1 MNKLFGNVIRIKY
14 SYTCATFH
22 FKYPKAFFANKP
34 LTMRDKMKM
43 IREKEEKFL
52 KENHV
57 EISQKEIK
65 IMPAM
70 LQLQKIRGIIYLSI
84 PFLIWTNPFTLLYS
98 KLILSSN
105 YYMIFLTTLEAA
117 AFFSLGLNAH
127 NLNIIA
133 NLNSSLKSQVT
144 RKRLMLMVIFFTF
157 LLISAILSS
166 KFKNSQSLG
175 LLTILNLYL
184 FIKISYHITLY
195 NLDKLIFNQK
205 LKNLSMNMVICCLML
220 LINFKKTKEI
230 NNNILY

>member
-1 MNKLFGNVIRIKY
+1 MNKLFRNVNRIKY
-14 SYTCATFH
+14 SLTYASFPA
-22 FKYPKAFFANKP
+22 KYSKAYFANKS
-34 LTMRDKMKM
+34 LTMKDKMRLIK
-43 IREKEEKFL
+43 EKEEKFL
-52 KENHV
+52 KENQE

-98 KLILSSN
+98 KLILCSN

-117 AFFSLGLNAH
+117 ALYSLGLNAH
-127 NLNIIA
+127 NLNVIA

-144 RKRLMLMVIFFTF
+144 RKRLALMVIFFLF
-157 LLISAILSS
+157 LLISALFSS

-175 LLTILNLYL
+175 LLVLLNLYL
-184 FIKISYHITLY
+184 FIKISYHITLF
-195 NLDKLIFNQK
+195 NLDKLVFNQK

-220 LINFKKTKEI
+220 FINLKKTKEI